1 MTIKHALNFLKESR
15 TGKYEQKTIYWITDS
30 ENLVAL
36 LTKVSVK
43 THIQKEVLGVLK
55 TARELKLAIIPVR
68 LRREDPRVEIADRG
82 SKSYNSDDWSINK
95 SSFEE
100 LRNRFREFTV
110 DLFADETNKK
120 VAKFYSEY
128 FSPTSAGTDAF
139 VQDWTYENCWICP
152 PVKYI
157 IRIIR
162 KIKAIKCKGVLIV
175 PDRHTA

>member
-15 TGKYEQKTIYWITDS
+15 TGKYEQKIIYWITDS

-82 SKSYNSDDWSINK
+82 SKSYNSDD
-95 SSFEE
+95 
-100 LRNRFREFTV
+100 
-110 DLFADETNKK
+110 
-120 VAKFYSEY
+120 
-128 FSPTSAGTDAF
+128 
-139 VQDWTYENCWICP
+139 
-152 PVKYI
+152 
-157 IRIIR
+157 
-162 KIKAIKCKGVLIV
+162 
-175 PDRHTA
+175 